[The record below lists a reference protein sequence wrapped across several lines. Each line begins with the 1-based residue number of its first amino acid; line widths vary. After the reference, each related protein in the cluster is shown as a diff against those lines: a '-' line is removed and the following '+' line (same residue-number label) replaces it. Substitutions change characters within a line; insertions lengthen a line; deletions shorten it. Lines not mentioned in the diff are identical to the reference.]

1 MINKNRLYFLYFSYV
16 PNTACINRAK
26 AYWKILDELGIK
38 AEVAFFLP
46 DSNYSKVTEE
56 YKNITFKY
64 YWDKYYIN
72 HRIFKYISF
81 YYYQKKFFK
90 DLNKKDVVYLYGL
103 HDFLKP
109 LIKRDIL
116 VYHEKTEHPSVY
128 SLGSTPF
135 SRLDIRKYLEECKK
149 LTGLFVISK
158 SLKDF
163 FIENG
168 VDESKIHIINMTVDS
183 KRFENLIK
191 QGDVE
196 KYIAYC
202 GNVSNSKDGVDELIK
217 SFALVAKKHDDVKLY
232 IIGKLPPITDA
243 PNDIRLLVETLGIKD
258 RVVFTGLVDHNE
270 MPQLLKNAV
279 ALALARPNSLQAKH
293 GFPTK
298 LGEYLLTENPVVIT
312 DVGDMHLFL
321 KNGESALIAEERN
334 IVDFANKLCWIL
346 EHPKEAEEIG
356 RKGKEVALQSFN
368 ADIETKKLVDI
379 ISRNYADVKRK

>member
-1 MINKNRLYFLYFSYV
+1 M
-16 PNTACINRAK
+16 A
-26 AYWKILDELGIK
+26 
-38 AEVAFFLP
+38 
-46 DSNYSKVTEE
+46 
-56 YKNITFKY
+56 
-64 YWDKYYIN
+64 
-72 HRIFKYISF
+72 
-81 YYYQKKFFK
+81 
-90 DLNKKDVVYLYGL
+90 
-103 HDFLKP
+103 
-109 LIKRDIL
+109 
-116 VYHEKTEHPSVY
+116 
-128 SLGSTPF
+128 
-135 SRLDIRKYLEECKK
+135 
-149 LTGLFVISK
+149 GLFVISK
-158 SLKDF
+158 PLKDF

-168 VDESKIHIINMTVDS
+168 VDENKIHIINMTVDS

-258 RVVFTGLVDHNE
+258 RVVFTGLVDYNE

-334 IVDFANKLCWIL
+334 TVDFANKLCWIL

>member
-1 MINKNRLYFLYFSYV
+1 MKQLKFIFLSYT
-16 PNTACINRAK
+16 PNTASTNRMQ
-26 AYWKILDELGIK
+26 AYWNVLDKLGIK
-38 AEVAFFLP
+38 VEVTFFLP
-46 DSNYSKVTEE
+46 DSKFSKVKEV
-56 YKNITFKY
+56 YKNITFNY

-72 HRIFKYISF
+72 HRALKYISYYF
-81 YYYQKKFFK
+81 YRK
-90 DLNKKDVVYLYGL
+90 DYVRRIKEGDILYLYGFS
-103 HDFLKP
+103 DFLQELTKKN
-109 LIKRDIL
+109 IHIYQER
-116 VYHEKTEHPSVY
+116 TEHPEVIA
-128 SLGSTPF
+128 LGTRF
-135 SRLDIRKYLEECKK
+135 FRTTVKKNIEECKK

-168 VDESKIHIINMTVDS
+168 VDENKIHIINMTVDS

-334 IVDFANKLCWIL
+334 TVDFANKLCWIL

-379 ISRNYADVKRK
+379 ISRNYADIKRK